1 MDGDGDFFTGGP
13 VDQQQQPVDGV
24 AGAEEVLG
32 VAPEGSYQDLG
43 GGDYGTSADYGNGDF
58 NGGGAYDQQQ
68 PTGDGQ
74 SNGFD
79 PGVGGFAQA
88 RTNR

>member
-32 VAPEGSYQDLG
+32 VAPEVCVMYCAVPYSIAVQDSPLQFCVFV
-43 GGDYGTSADYGNGDF
+43 S
-58 NGGGAYDQQQ
+58 
-68 PTGDGQ
+68 
-74 SNGFD
+74 S
-79 PGVGGFAQA
+79 FA
-88 RTNR
+88 TEEKG